1 MPKKTKS
8 HRPYEEQVELKAGMK
23 LKRYSAKEVA
33 DLVGLSS
40 GYVTLL
46 LNGYSFSSTAL
57 VKIGKIVGAKPR
69 L

>member
-1 MPKKTKS
+1 MSKKTKS
-8 HRPYEEQVELKAGMK
+8 HRPFEEQVELKAGMK
-23 LKRYSAKEVA
+23 LKRYSAKDVA
-33 DLVGLSS
+33 DLAGFSR

-57 VKIGKIVGAKPR
+57 QKIGKIVSAKPR